1 MRKIRVS
8 GCVNCPYE
16 AGEKCEHP
24 SFVEKDR
31 AIDIP
36 EQYLKAGEGA
46 LPMSGY
52 VPDWC
57 PLDVEP
63 FYGYCNPCPT
73 C

>member
-16 AGEKCEHP
+16 AVEKCEHP
-24 SFVEKDR
+24 SFAEKGV

-36 EQYLKAGEGA
+36 EEYLKAGEGT

-57 PLDVEP
+57 PLDVDP
-63 FYGYCNPCPT
+63 IFYPCPT